1 LANEI
6 LYELGISK
14 SSFEAERFREG
25 SVAPDKWADY
35 PHHYGKE
42 GKIRRYLLEA
52 RGSYLKGDM
61 PSTLFNLGVAFHY
74 VQDSYT
80 SLTSRSPKHTSWEE
94 QIEEAQ
100 LVSDLANLVEWTFR
114 DRRNLKEEY
123 TRIMRRLSGNIE
135 GEKATLELAVLA
147 GDQYQEYGH
156 PKVDL
161 NFAFRVCNSIAKS
174 VLGPKTNPKLQLELN
189 RVLAEHERVLKETE
203 ASFADELVR
212 LVKKREEL
220 KKKKKSSGAL
230 SSVNNYFLALVGGIY
245 SMRIGRKSKHYKEQ
259 RHLKK
264 IAQRYRETAQDK
276 AAPHQQW
283 YNITIPQINIQI
295 VKRELVTKQ
304 EASYEFLVSESL
316 IKELAEKGRIS
327 LYRIKDTELIR
338 RPELTDALQR

>member
-6 LYELGISK
+6 LYELNVSK
-14 SSFEAERFREG
+14 SSVEAERFREG

-35 PHHYGKE
+35 PHHYDKE
-42 GKIRRYLLEA
+42 RKIRRYLVEA
-52 RGSYLKGDM
+52 RRFCLKGDM
-61 PSTLFNLGVAFHY
+61 PSTFFSLGVAFHY
-74 VQDSYT
+74 IQDSYT

-100 LVSDLANLVEWTFR
+100 LVSDLANLVDWAFR
-114 DRRNLKEEY
+114 GRKNLREEY
-123 TRIMRRLSGNIE
+123 MRIVRLLSGNIE
-135 GEKATLELAVLA
+135 GEKATLQVAVLA

-161 NFAFRVCNSIAKS
+161 NFAFRACHSIATS
-174 VLGPKTNPKLQLELN
+174 VLSPKINPQLQLELN
-189 RVLAEHERVLKETE
+189 RILAEHERTLKETE
-203 ASFADELVR
+203 ISIADELVR

-220 KKKKKSSGAL
+220 KKKKKSSGVL
-230 SSVNNYFLALVGGIY
+230 SSINNYFLSIVGGIY
-245 SMRIGRKSKHYKEQ
+245 NLRIGRKNKHYKQQ

-264 IAQRYRETAQDK
+264 VAQRYRETAQDK

-295 VKRELVTKQ
+295 VKRELLTTQ
-304 EASYEFLVSESL
+304 EASYDFLVSETL
-316 IKELAEKGRIS
+316 IRELAEKGRIS